1 MTRQELVD
9 LLEREG
15 KGVYSFCRMLTG
27 DREEAEE
34 LYQETWLAAMKRLE
48 DIDMKKN
55 PKSYLLAVSVG
66 IYKNNRK
73 KAARRARIAPVG
85 ELTEELASVLA
96 GQGRSPEEELLHHEL
111 KEIVRKETRALPEH
125 LRLPV
130 YLYYTAELSVEEIA
144 QTMHIPKGTV
154 KSRLHKARMIIK
166 KKLEDYGYDEGR
178 EDRPVD
184 AGKSYFGCSTGYRAE

>member
-15 KGVYSFCRMLTG
+15 KSIYSFCRMLTG
-27 DREEAEE
+27 DKEEADD

-48 DIDMKKN
+48 DIDVLKN
-55 PKSYLLAVSVG
+55 PKSYLLAVSMG

-85 ELTEELASVLA
+85 ELTEELACVLA
-96 GQGRSPEEELLHHEL
+96 DQSRSPEEEFLHHEL
-111 KEIVRKETRALPEH
+111 QEIVRQETRNLPEH
-125 LRLPV
+125 LRIPV
-130 YLYYTAELSVEEIA
+130 CLYYTTGLPVEEIA

-184 AGKSYFGCSTGYRAE
+184 AGKPYFGCNTGFRAE

>member
-15 KGVYSFCRMLTG
+15 KSIYSFCRMLTG
-27 DREEAEE
+27 DKEEADD

-48 DIDMKKN
+48 DIDVLKN
-55 PKSYLLAVSVG
+55 PKSYLLAVSMG

-85 ELTEELASVLA
+85 ELTEELACVLA
-96 GQGRSPEEELLHHEL
+96 DQGRSPEEEFLRHEL
-111 KEIVRKETRALPEH
+111 QEIVRQETRILPEH

-130 YLYYTAELSVEEIA
+130 CLYYTAGLSVEEIA

-184 AGKSYFGCSTGYRAE
+184 AGKPYFRCSTGYRAE

>member
-15 KGVYSFCRMLTG
+15 KNIYSFCRMLTG
-27 DREEAEE
+27 DREEADD
-34 LYQETWLAAMKRLE
+34 LYQETWLLATQRFE
-48 DIDMKKN
+48 DIDIFKN
-55 PKSYLLAVSVG
+55 PKSYLLALSMG

-85 ELTEELASVLA
+85 ELTEELACVLA
-96 GQGRSPEEELLHHEL
+96 DQGRSPEDEFLHHEL
-111 KEIVRKETRALPEH
+111 QEIIRRETRALSEH

-130 YLYYTAELSVEEIA
+130 YLYYTAGLSVEEIA

-166 KKLEDYGYDEGR
+166 KKLEDYGYEEGR

-184 AGKSYFGCSTGYRAE
+184 AGNACFGYNTGYRAE